1 LEKKLKVRFLF
12 KKALE
17 FITMITDERIEA
29 LLEKYIKQ
37 DSVVSFGT
45 GPTNDSFLKKLALYS
60 LNSGVRLKVVPTS
73 HSMSIL
79 CSQLKIPLISLDEA
93 SVDLAF
99 DFVDQVD
106 EDFNYISNETTS
118 LIRDK
123 MIALDAEEMIV
134 ICDEKN
140 FVPRLN
146 WPISAEVSSF
156 AINKTITQLMN
167 LGEVKLRMNKDKPSL
182 SETGHYFV
190 DIKPD
195 EVYDL
200 EDLEYQVK
208 KIPGVLE
215 TSLFMG
221 YADRVILHGTQLIVK
236 SRMNNPEL

>member
-1 LEKKLKVRFLF
+1 
-12 KKALE
+12 
-17 FITMITDERIEA
+17 MITNERIEA

-37 DSVVSFGT
+37 DSIVSFGT

-60 LNSGVRLKVVPTS
+60 INSSVRIKVVPTS

-79 CSQLKIPLISLDEA
+79 CSQLKIPIVSLDEVD
-93 SVDLAF
+93 VDLAF

-123 MIALDAEEMIV
+123 MIALNAEEMIV
-134 ICDEKN
+134 ICEEKG
-140 FVPRLN
+140 FVPKLN
-146 WPISAEVSSF
+146 FPISTEISSF
-156 AINKTITQLMN
+156 AVNKTIAQLMN
-167 LGEVKLRMNKDKPSL
+167 FGEVSLRKLKDKPVL
-182 SETGHYFV
+182 SETGHYFA
-190 DIKPD
+190 DIKTD
-195 EVYDL
+195 AVYDL
-200 EDLEYQVK
+200 DDLDYQVK

-215 TSLFMG
+215 SSLFMG

>member
-1 LEKKLKVRFLF
+1 
-12 KKALE
+12 
-17 FITMITDERIEA
+17 MITDERIEA

-79 CSQLKIPLISLDEA
+79 CSQLRIPLISLDEA

-221 YADRVILHGTQLIVK
+221 YADRVVLHGLNLTVK
-236 SRMNNPEL
+236 SRMQSIDA

>member
-1 LEKKLKVRFLF
+1 
-12 KKALE
+12 
-17 FITMITDERIEA
+17 MITDDRVEA
-29 LLEKYIKQ
+29 LIEKYVKQ
-37 DSVVSFGT
+37 DTVVSFGT
-45 GPTNDSFLKKLALYS
+45 GPTNADFLKKLALYS
-60 LNSGVRLKVVPTS
+60 INSGVRIKVVPTS
-73 HSMSIL
+73 HTMSIL
-79 CSQLKIPLISLDEA
+79 CTQLKIPLVSLDDTE
-93 SVDLAF
+93 VDLAF

-134 ICDEKN
+134 VCDEKN

-156 AINKTITQLMN
+156 AVNKTITQLMN
-167 LGEVKLRMNKDKPSL
+167 LGEVKLRMNKDKPFL

-190 DIKPD
+190 DIKTD

-208 KIPGVLE
+208 KIPGILE

-236 SRMNNPEL
+236 SRLNNPEP

>member
-1 LEKKLKVRFLF
+1 
-12 KKALE
+12 
-17 FITMITDERIEA
+17 MITDDRVEA
-29 LLEKYIKQ
+29 LIEKYVKQ
-37 DSVVSFGT
+37 DTVVSFGT
-45 GPTNDSFLKKLALYS
+45 GPTNADFLKKLALYS
-60 LNSGVRLKVVPTS
+60 INSGVRIKVVPTS
-73 HSMSIL
+73 HTMSIL
-79 CSQLKIPLISLDEA
+79 CTQLKIPLISLDEA
-93 SVDLAF
+93 EVDLAF

-123 MIALDAEEMIV
+123 MIAIDAEEMIV

-140 FVPRLN
+140 FVPQLN

-156 AINKTITQLMN
+156 AVNKTITQLMN
-167 LGEVKLRMNKDKPSL
+167 LGEVKLRMNKDKPAL

-190 DIKPD
+190 DIKTD

-236 SRMNNPEL
+236 SRMNNPEA

>member
-1 LEKKLKVRFLF
+1 
-12 KKALE
+12 
-17 FITMITDERIEA
+17 MITDERVEA
-29 LLEKYIKQ
+29 LIEKYVKQ

-45 GPTNDSFLKKLALYS
+45 GPTNTDFLKKLALYS
-60 LNSGVRLKVVPTS
+60 INSGVRIKVVPTS
-73 HSMSIL
+73 HVMSIL
-79 CSQLKIPLISLDEA
+79 CTQLKIPLISLDEA
-93 SVDLAF
+93 EVDLAF

-123 MIALDAEEMIV
+123 MIALDAEEMLV

-140 FVPRLN
+140 FVSQLN
-146 WPISAEVSSF
+146 CPISAEVSSF
-156 AINKTITQLMN
+156 AVNKTITQLMN
-167 LGEVKLRMNKDKPSL
+167 LGEVKLRMNKDKPVL

-190 DIKPD
+190 DIKTD
-195 EVYDL
+195 EVYNL

-208 KIPGVLE
+208 RIPGVLE

-236 SRMNNPEL
+236 SRLNNPDA

>member
-1 LEKKLKVRFLF
+1 
-12 KKALE
+12 
-17 FITMITDERIEA
+17 MITDERIEA